1 MMLRRAL
8 VNIVNKLEKSFRL
21 GGVMSETSESAVKRV
36 NEEIDVADHVD
47 KKQKVD
53 EQVSVDSCWQLNHPP
68 SIVYFFALVPLLS
81 HCVAAFFY
89 VLCTKYSNTMKEE
102 LKYQKLNRLT
112 AVTPHESAVRSK
124 FLLEM

>member
-21 GGVMSETSESAVKRV
+21 GGVMSESAVKRV

-53 EQVSVDSCWQLNHPP
+53 EQVSVASCWQINHAP
-68 SIVYFFALVPLLS
+68 SPTIVHFFALVPLLS

-89 VLCTKYSNTMKEE
+89 VLCTKHSNTMNEE
-102 LKYQKLNRLT
+102 LKY
-112 AVTPHESAVRSK
+112 
-124 FLLEM
+124 LL

>member
-21 GGVMSETSESAVKRV
+21 GGVMSESAVKRV

-53 EQVSVDSCWQLNHPP
+53 EQVSVASCWQINHAP
-68 SIVYFFALVPLLS
+68 SPTIVHFFALVPLLS

-102 LKYQKLNRLT
+102 LKYQQLNRLT

-124 FLLEM
+124 FLLQM

>member
-1 MMLRRAL
+1 MLRRAL

-21 GGVMSETSESAVKRV
+21 GGVMSEKSESAVKRG

-53 EQVSVDSCWQLNHPP
+53 EQVTVASCWQLNHAPSPFLCSCPP
-68 SIVYFFALVPLLS
+68 LVS
-81 HCVAAFFY
+81 SNSCIFMFY
-89 VLCTKYSNTMKEE
+89 VQKYSNTMKEE
-102 LKYQKLNRLT
+102 LKYQQLDRLT
-112 AVTPHESAVRSK
+112 AVIPQESAIRSE